1 MLEPIRGVLSFRY
14 NDRPM
19 DDSVYEFHSRWIKWL
34 HDYYLRV
41 EHLGFLEEGV
51 KIARRENVVMVSNHS
66 LTIEATLINYIM
78 HIEGAGHVGTLV
90 FPEAFKLPLVR
101 EFFRSCQCIPISVDA
116 GAKALRDKH
125 ILLFPEGMDFIKG
138 LSDPEHMP
146 EFHTGFLRM
155 AHQYMLDTGRK
166 SITVLPIAH
175 AGIEKM
181 LKFWVIKNETLLN
194 ALIRPVAKYP
204 FWVVP
209 KIPFFLPSK
218 VIVNWGK
225 PIKVK
230 REQIDTS
237 AKIHRQAKKFR
248 ETILELRKQA
258 QQERDRSTWHLP
270 PALKAIKDL
279 AFGSGIAGL
288 RVNGS

>member
-1 MLEPIRGVLSFRY
+1 MLEPIREVLSFRY
-14 NDRPM
+14 DDRPM
-19 DDSVYEFHSRWIKWL
+19 GDSVYESHSRWIKWL

-41 EHLGFLEEGV
+41 EHLGALEECIEV
-51 KIARRENVVMVSNHS
+51 ARKENAILISNHS

-116 GAKALRDKH
+116 GAKALREKH
-125 ILLFPEGMDFIKG
+125 ILLFPEGMDFLNG
-138 LSDPEHMP
+138 LTDPDHMP

-155 AHQYMLDTGRK
+155 AHQYMKDSGKK
-166 SITVLPIAH
+166 SVTILPIAH

-181 LKFWVIKNETLLN
+181 LKFWVIKNEKVLN
-194 ALIRPVAKYP
+194 ALIRPIAKYP

-218 VIVNWGK
+218 VIVNWGE
-225 PIKVK
+225 PIRITRSQLDSAGKV
-230 REQIDTS
+230 
-237 AKIHRQAKKFR
+237 HRQSRRFR
-248 ETILELRKQA
+248 EVVLALRKQA
-258 QQERDRSTWHLP
+258 QAERDRAGWALK
-270 PALKAIKDL
+270 PALKTLKSL
-279 AFGSGIAGL
+279 AFGMEFP
-288 RVNGS
+288 